1 MGGSVAMELYNL
13 ENTHFGVVNEIH
25 FHSIYQID
33 RGCAGWDDLRKEERA
48 KMKKPPVLPFLL
60 SLILALVTGC
70 APASPQPA
78 VSSPAVHP
86 SVAPTATSSNGSL
99 LPVRGLYV
107 QFERRGWH
115 EEYWSGQVLQLW
127 NTTDQL
133 LGHTVREEVALQL
146 DEMVRMGV
154 NTITFEL
161 RSSSPESKGNNFV
174 PPNCPLP
181 PVLGMQYP
189 QPTPLELE
197 NLVQFYDLVQ
207 SKGIRIHLRLMNTHM
222 EEQPPTGN
230 AQWIGSIL
238 KVIKDHPAFDLV
250 LFEGFP
256 FMVDT
261 TGDGAPD
268 RCGPPV
274 EPPLWDGPGSVS
286 ARYIEWAV
294 QYGHSLGIPYRKL
307 SAEAIIGDYYAFSQG
322 PSGPEATD
330 SHQWDPVFTLKTIFD
345 NLNIP
350 DAERAYALS
359 WYEHPKCMTAR
370 ELPCQ
375 EIGPHAWA
383 IETAQHVYD
392 VIGHD
397 SQARVVVPEMGLHTN
412 ASVAEWNWTTEQ
424 ALESLVWIM
433 QQHGMEGGSFW
444 RWTDFFDYEEHD
456 PRLAIPVKKRG
467 TDFVYNPVADVLQQL
482 YTVGYVANSS
492 FDPAAEAT
500 AAAETATSVAATVE
514 AKLAAPLDDSFDAP
528 ELDSINWLP
537 ETTPGASLATDGALT
552 LFTDG
557 TQPSAGASIASKWL
571 FTGDFDMQ
579 VEWQLGDDYTAPQ
592 HDHVDAAFLAVGS
605 VSPDRYWITRIGLP
619 GDVGQFMAFSE
630 ASGQIGEPVETQ
642 ARAGKFRITRT
653 GDLLTFYYD
662 VGNGWQK
669 LQSVL
674 AFTGPM
680 QIRMGMAS
688 ISASLSFTTH
698 FDNFRVNFGSV
709 EHSP

>member
-1 MGGSVAMELYNL
+1 
-13 ENTHFGVVNEIH
+13 
-25 FHSIYQID
+25 
-33 RGCAGWDDLRKEERA
+33 
-48 KMKKPPVLPFLL
+48 MKKPPVLPFLL

-70 APASPQPA
+70 APASPQTA
-78 VSSPAVHP
+78 VPSPAVHP
-86 SVAPTATSSNGSL
+86 SVTPTATSSNSSL

-154 NTITFEL
+154 NTITYEL
-161 RSSSPESKGNNFV
+161 RSSSPESKGSNFA

-189 QPTPLELE
+189 QPTLLELA
-197 NLVQFYDLVQ
+197 NLVQFFDLVH
-207 SKGIRIHLRLMNTHM
+207 SKGVRIHLRLVNTHM

-238 KVIKDHPAFDLV
+238 NAIKDHPAFDLV

-256 FMVDT
+256 FMVDS
-261 TGDGAPD
+261 TGDGVPD

-375 EIGPHAWA
+375 EVGPHAWA

-412 ASVAEWNWTTEQ
+412 AAGAEWNWTTEQ

-433 QQHGMEGGSFW
+433 QQNGMEGGSFW

-456 PRLAIPVKKRG
+456 PRLAIPIKKRG
-467 TDFVYNPVADVLQQL
+467 TDFVYNPVADVLKQL

-500 AAAETATSVAATVE
+500 VAAGTATSVAATVE
-514 AKLAAPLDDSFDAP
+514 AKLAAPLDDAFDAP

-537 ETTPGASLATDGALT
+537 ETTPGASLATDGMLM

-579 VEWQLGDDYTAPQ
+579 VDWQLGDDYTAPQ
-592 HDHVDAAFLAVGS
+592 HDHVDAAFLAVGA
-605 VSPDRYWITRIGLP
+605 VSPDRYWITRLGLP
-619 GDVGQFMAFSE
+619 GDAGQFMAFSE

-669 LQSVL
+669 LQSVV
-674 AFTGPM
+674 AFTDPM

-698 FDNFRVNFGSV
+698 FDNFRVNFGPV
-709 EHSP
+709 EYGP

>member
-1 MGGSVAMELYNL
+1 MELYNL
-13 ENTHFGVVNEIH
+13 ETTHFGVVKEIH
-25 FHSIYQID
+25 FHSMYQIG
-33 RGCAGWDDLRKEERA
+33 RGCAYWDDLRKEERA

-70 APASPQPA
+70 VPASPLPA
-78 VSSPAVHP
+78 VASPTVHP
-86 SVAPTATSSNGSL
+86 SIAPTAISSNGSL

-154 NTITFEL
+154 NTITYEL
-161 RSSSPESKGNNFV
+161 RSSSPESKGSNFA

-189 QPTPLELE
+189 QPTPLEIA
-197 NLVQFYDLVQ
+197 NLVQFFDLVH
-207 SKGIRIHLRLMNTHM
+207 SKGVRIHLRLVNTHM

-230 AQWIGSIL
+230 ALWIGSIL

-256 FMVDT
+256 FMVDS
-261 TGDGAPD
+261 TGDGVPD

-286 ARYIEWAV
+286 ALYIEWAV

-375 EIGPHAWA
+375 EVGPHAWA

-412 ASVAEWNWTTEQ
+412 ASVADWNWTTEQ

-433 QQHGMEGGSFW
+433 QQYGMEGGSFW

-467 TDFVYNPVADVLQQL
+467 TDFVYNPVADVLKQL

-579 VEWQLGDDYTAPQ
+579 VDWQLGDDYAAPQ
-592 HDHVDAAFLAVGS
+592 HDHVDAAFLAVGA

-642 ARAGKFRITRT
+642 ARAGKFRITRA
-653 GDLLTFYYD
+653 GGLLTFYYD
-662 VGNGWQK
+662 VGNGWQQ
-669 LQSVL
+669 LQSVML
-674 AFTGPM
+674 PVEPL